1 MVVGEGSEYV
11 LGSHELTAS
20 DDDLPKDKL
29 VVSVAKQPRH
39 GQLSLVVISS
49 TEQVMIEVPMR
60 EVTVDELQVQQKEV
74 VIRSV
79 KYP

>member
-1 MVVGEGSEYV
+1 MGEGSEYV

-49 TEQVMIEVPMR
+49 SEQVMIEVPMR

-79 KYP
+79 KCL